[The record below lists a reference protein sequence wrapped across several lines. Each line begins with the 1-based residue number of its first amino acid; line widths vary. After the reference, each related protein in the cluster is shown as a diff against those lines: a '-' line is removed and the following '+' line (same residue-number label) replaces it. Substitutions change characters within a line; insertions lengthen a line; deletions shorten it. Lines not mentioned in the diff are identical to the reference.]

1 MALVARRSQDPA
13 RPRAVAALAAAAAG
27 VAVGV
32 MVLVPRIPQAP
43 EYHRFADSRALLH
56 VPNALDVLSSAAFL
70 AVGLLGLLVLRRR
83 PAAVPR
89 AFDPAP
95 WRVLLWGVVAT
106 ALGSAAYHLDPR
118 NETLVWD
125 RLPMAVSFMAMLA
138 ALASERLGVEV
149 GRRLLWPLVLAGAG
163 SVVWWHA
170 SELRGAGDLRPYL
183 LVQVG
188 ALAAIP
194 LLVALFPGRAG
205 SGRAWIAALA
215 LYGVAKL
222 LELADAPVF
231 HALGVSGHTL
241 KHLVAAASIA
251 WLVRMLRRRDLAT
264 G

>member
-1 MALVARRSQDPA
+1 MALVAQRSPDSA
-13 RPRAVAALAAAAAG
+13 RPRAVALL
-27 VAVGV
+27 VAVAVAVAV

-43 EYHRFADSRALLH
+43 EYHAFADRRVLLH

-70 AVGLLGLLVLRRR
+70 AVGLLGLRVVRRR
-83 PAAVPR
+83 SAALPSPADR
-89 AFDPAP
+89 TP
-95 WRVLLWGVVAT
+95 WRVLFWGVVAT
-106 ALGSAAYHLDPR
+106 ALGSAWYHLDPR

-138 ALASERLGVEV
+138 ALASERLGVKS
-149 GRRLLWPLVLAGAG
+149 GRRLLWPLVLAGAA
-163 SVVWWHA
+163 SVAWWHV

-188 ALAAIP
+188 ALVAIP
-194 LLVALFPGRAG
+194 LLVALFPGPRD
-205 SGRAWIAALA
+205 SGRAWIVALA

-222 LELADAPVF
+222 LEVADAPVL

-251 WLVRMLRRRDLAT
+251 WLVRMVWRRDLAT